1 MLRFFVFSF
10 LFIVITAVVPTL
22 GTVDKAAVQWLF
34 LCFFNISIFL
44 FFVFKKRELIYPYK
58 QLPYSLYLIFIVL
71 SLLSLFYSLN
81 INLSVFELSHLLTLF
96 FSLFLFYNIFQLYKP
111 NFNNIA
117 IVFFIGAIIES
128 FYSLYPLFEY
138 LLKNGT
144 IYFNATS
151 LDVGVFRGFTG
162 NRNITTASLSVKLP
176 FALFLLTKIK
186 GYKKF
191 FMSLFIILISLPVFL
206 ISSRAALLSMSF
218 SFLVYIS
225 YHLFQNFRSNILN
238 SISLIASV
246 SSSYILSFFLL
257 PSTNLTAIDKLA
269 AIEITDKS
277 SSNRFELWL
286 NALDFISNNFFIG
299 CGIGNW
305 KVESSAY
312 WGSLGAMYLVPYHAH
327 NDFLHYF
334 TELGFF
340 GAAVYIFIFL
350 FTLYTSLLIF
360 RVNKIVSLTLFC
372 SFSAYFIDS
381 MLNFPYDRPIMLVSF
396 IFLFTSIFYFKS
408 YKYEN

>member
-10 LFIVITAVVPTL
+10 LFIVITAVVPSL

-34 LCFFNISIFL
+34 LCLFNISLFL
-44 FFVFKKRELIYPYK
+44 FFVYKKSELIYPYK
-58 QLPYSLYLIFIVL
+58 QLPYSLYLIFIIL

-218 SFLVYIS
+218 SFLLYIS

-246 SSSYILSFFLL
+246 SSSYILSLFLL
-257 PSTNLTAIDKLA
+257 PSTNLSATDKLA
-269 AIEITDKS
+269 AIEITNKS

-340 GAAVYIFIFL
+340 GAAVYLLIFL
-350 FTLYTSLLIF
+350 FTLYTSILIF